1 RRSPRLRRPR
11 RHWRRTPGQ
20 CRTLEHDAT
29 VSHGLRRRVAERS
42 TRRMNVAIVDYGT
55 GNLHSLAKALQAS
68 GASVHIE
75 QDLDA
80 VARADAIVLPGVG
93 AFGAAAARLSLGSTQ
108 LKHTLAA
115 GRPCLGICLGMQL
128 LFEASE

>member
-1 RRSPRLRRPR
+1 GTVRAGPPAARLGGQLPAPPRAERRDAGGRIAGAGRRSPRLRRPR

-29 VSHGLRRRVAERS
+29 VSHGFRRRVVERS

-93 AFGAAAARLSLGSTQ
+93 AFGAA
-108 LKHTLAA
+108 
-115 GRPCLGICLGMQL
+115 
-128 LFEASE
+128 